1 MEGKDIPWNGPK
13 LELVIKHYKHYA
25 EFVAAM
31 KERNLLSQYV
41 YPKDV
46 VRPPSPQTPGS
57 M

>member
-1 MEGKDIPWNGPK
+1 MEGKDIPQNGPK
-13 LELVIKHYKHYA
+13 LELVIKHYE

-46 VRPPSPQTPGS
+46 VRPPNPQTPGN